1 MPAQRRRR
9 RPMLPRIVG
18 HRGAALH
25 APENTLA
32 GLREAAR
39 QGCRW
44 VEIDVRLTADDGLV
58 LMHDPTVD
66 RTTAATGRVR
76 ELPLAEFAGMD
87 AGARFGRAWAGEPV
101 PALADAIGAA
111 HALALRLDIELK
123 CDPGDSAAA
132 AAALV
137 HEIGRSWKADEP
149 PLISSFDHTALSA
162 VRAART
168 DQPVAVVTP
177 SLSEAWRAA
186 FEALGA
192 ASLHVGA
199 RGLTREAVGALVAE
213 GIEIGVYTV
222 NDAARARELLSW
234 GVAGLFSDRPGAIA
248 AAL

>member
-1 MPAQRRRR
+1 
-9 RPMLPRIVG
+9 MLPRIVG
-18 HRGAALH
+18 HRGAALD

-44 VEIDVRLTADDGLV
+44 VEIDVRLTADGGLV

-66 RTTAATGRVR
+66 RTTTAAGRVR
-76 ELPLAEFAGMD
+76 DLPLARLAAMD
-87 AGARFGRAWAGEPV
+87 AGTRFDAAFAGEPV
-101 PALADAIGAA
+101 PPLADAVDAA
-111 HALALRLDIELK
+111 RALDLRLDIELK

-137 HEIGRSWKADEP
+137 REIERTWTADEP
-149 PLISSFDHTALSA
+149 PLISSFDHAALRA
-162 VRAART
+162 VREARA
-168 DQPVAVVTP
+168 DLPVAVVTP
-177 SLSEAWRAA
+177 ALSDAWRDA
-186 FEALGA
+186 FAALGA

-199 RGLTREAVGALVAE
+199 RGLTREAVGPLAAE

-222 NDAARARELLSW
+222 NDAARAKELLSW
-234 GVAGLFSDRPGAIA
+234 GAAGIFSDCPGAIA

>member
-1 MPAQRRRR
+1 
-9 RPMLPRIVG
+9 MLPRIIG

-44 VEIDVRLTADDGLV
+44 VEIDVRLTADGRLV

-66 RTTAATGRVR
+66 RTTTAAGRVR
-76 ELPLAEFAGMD
+76 ELALAEITGMD
-87 AGARFGRAWAGEPV
+87 AGARFGAAWTGEPV
-101 PALADAIGAA
+101 PALADAIAAA

-123 CDPGDSAAA
+123 CDPGDSGAA

-137 HEIGRSWKADEP
+137 REIGRAWTADEP
-149 PLISSFDHTALSA
+149 PLVSSFDHTALAA
-162 VRAART
+162 VRAARA
-168 DQPVAVVTP
+168 DLPVAVVTP
-177 SLSEAWRAA
+177 ALSDPWREP

-192 ASLHVGA
+192 ASLHVGE
-199 RGLTREAVGALVAE
+199 RGLTQEAVSPLVAE

-222 NDAARARELLSW
+222 NDAARAKELLSW
-234 GVAGLFSDRPGAIA
+234 GVAGIFSDRPGAIA

>member
-1 MPAQRRRR
+1 MP
-9 RPMLPRIVG
+9 PRIVG

-66 RTTAATGRVR
+66 RTTTAAGRVR
-76 ELPLAEFAGMD
+76 ELALAEIAGMD
-87 AGARFGRAWAGEPV
+87 AGARFDRAWAGEPV

-149 PLISSFDHTALSA
+149 PLISSFDHAALSA

-168 DQPVAVVTP
+168 DLPVAVVTP